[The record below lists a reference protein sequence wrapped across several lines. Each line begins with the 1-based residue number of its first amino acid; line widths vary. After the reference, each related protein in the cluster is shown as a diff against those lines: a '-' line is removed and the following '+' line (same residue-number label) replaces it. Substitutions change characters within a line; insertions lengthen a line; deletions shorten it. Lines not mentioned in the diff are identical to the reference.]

1 MNHTFNNTNIS
12 NLTPQTNP
20 WKESGAMIYVAFT
33 VATFSALTMCC
44 VWFFKQKW
52 LRPTN
57 YTSLNETEDVELVG
71 GRKDSSSSE
80 EEISL
85 DDENDNATPD
95 SSKFTLEDSDDEK
108 QPDEQPDAV

>member
-1 MNHTFNNTNIS
+1 MNHTFNNTQ
-12 NLTPQTNP
+12 TPQTNP

-44 VWFFKQKW
+44 VWFFKKKW
-52 LRPTN
+52 LRPSN
-57 YTSLNETEDVELVG
+57 YTSLNESEDVELVAP
-71 GRKDSSSSE
+71 DSSSSE

-85 DDENDNATPD
+85 DDEYARPE
-95 SSKFTLEDSDDEK
+95 SSKFTLEDSDEDDDSNNEK